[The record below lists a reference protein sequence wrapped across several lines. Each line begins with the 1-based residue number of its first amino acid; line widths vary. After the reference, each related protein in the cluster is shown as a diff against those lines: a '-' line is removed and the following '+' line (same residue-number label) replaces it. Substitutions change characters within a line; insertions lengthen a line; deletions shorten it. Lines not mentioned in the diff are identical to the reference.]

1 MILSP
6 AYIKDRLNGIE
17 ELKSPSTNHIPAG
30 VLLLLFDRD
39 GEYRVILN
47 RRTQKV
53 EHRKGKICFPGGR
66 KDSLGK
72 DLTETALRETWEEMG
87 VDPSNVSVLGVLG
100 KTETTTGYEITHTVR
115 LISYPYQFNIHNDE
129 VEEVIDMPLSGLFLN
144 DTRRD
149 EAKLLEG
156 EVIMQPVFQY
166 ENNMIFGATARILS
180 DFACL
185 IDSRISRSLCD

>member
-1 MILSP
+1 MTLSP

-30 VLLLLFDRD
+30 VLVLLFDRD
-39 GEYRVILN
+39 GEYWVILN
-47 RRTQKV
+47 KRTQKV
-53 EHRKGKICFPGGR
+53 EHHKGEICFPGGR
-66 KDSLGK
+66 KDRLDK

-87 VDPSNVSVLGVLG
+87 IAPGSVSVLGVLD
-100 KTETTTGYEITHTVR
+100 KTETTTGYEITPTVG

-129 VEEVIDMPLSGLFLN
+129 VEEVIEMPLSCLFLK
-144 DTRRD
+144 DTRRY

-156 EVIMQPVFQY
+156 EVIVQPAFHY

-180 DFACL
+180 NFACL
-185 IDSRISRSLCD
+185 IDSRNLKEPA